1 MTEPF
6 VSGPITVDLKN
17 FTGMYELGVIS
28 QRKRCEVRTL
38 IIEAIIVFNLVHKG
52 EDVPPISISQ
62 MPVCDPD
69 DLDVVWTR
77 SGYLC
82 LPAHYAEMVSNWST
96 KRYGISNG
104 LETALVREAISY
116 FLEIVYDD
124 DEIEEFETE
133 PDLVLK
139 PDEFLLTEEA
149 YIMLI
154 TLASNE
160 EHLADSLADW
170 IEEAYSEIEGVNHI
184 IKSETDN
191 ILVDHYLVVVSERY
205 RIMLEAIAAETGIS
219 RSLALIIVIE
229 CEWDES
235 EYGESALI
243 FIPK

>member
-1 MTEPF
+1 
-6 VSGPITVDLKN
+6 
-17 FTGMYELGVIS
+17 MYELGVIS
-28 QRKRCEVRTL
+28 QRKRCEVRAL
-38 IIEAIIVFNLVHKG
+38 IIEAIIVFNLAHKG
-52 EDVPPISISQ
+52 EDVPPIPISQ

-69 DLDVVWTR
+69 DLDVVWTT
-77 SGYLC
+77 SGYLS

-104 LETALVREAISY
+104 LETALVREAILY

-124 DEIEEFETE
+124 DELEEFEAE

-139 PDEFLLTEEA
+139 SDEFLLTEEA
-149 YIMLI
+149 YIMLM
-154 TLASNE
+154 TLVSDE
-160 EHLADSLADW
+160 EHLADSLAGW
-170 IEEAYSEIEGVNHI
+170 IEEAYSEIEGVAQI
-184 IKSETDN
+184 IKSETDD

-205 RIMLEAIAAETGIS
+205 KIMLEAIAAETGIS

-235 EYGESALI
+235 EYGESVLI

>member
-6 VSGPITVDLKN
+6 AVGPIVVDLTN
-17 FTGMYELGVIS
+17 FTGMYELGVIA

-52 EDVPPISISQ
+52 ENVPPIPISQ
-62 MPVCDPD
+62 MPACDPD
-69 DLDVVWTR
+69 NLDVIWTK
-77 SGYLC
+77 SGYLS
-82 LPAHYAEMVSNWST
+82 LPSHYAEMITNWST
-96 KRYGISNG
+96 KRYGIPDG

-124 DEIEEFETE
+124 DELEEFEVE
-133 PDLVLK
+133 PDLALK

-149 YIMLI
+149 YIMLV
-154 TLASNE
+154 TLADDE
-160 EHLADSLADW
+160 EHLAEALATW
-170 IEEAYSEIEGVNHI
+170 IFEMYSEIEVEAQI
-184 IKSETDN
+184 IKSETDD
-191 ILVDHYLVVVSERY
+191 IAVDHYLVVVSERY

-229 CEWDES
+229 CVWDES
-235 EYGESALI
+235 EYGESVLI